1 MKKSILTRNSIE
13 AENHH
18 LDQKSTCGVQ
28 NFWFKS
34 PTCQNGLTKSSEST
48 SSVLSTWFTKS
59 FTSFFRKQ
67 QTDGRREEDLDERVP
82 SLCYELFLYFEC
94 VEKTRQQACNFYKF
108 CANLKRNY
116 GKKYGKIIKKMK
128 QMQSLCVLSVF
139 SITSSFV
146 KEVSC
151 NRWDLIDVFG
161 RSERTL

>member
-1 MKKSILTRNSIE
+1 MKKSIFTWNSIE

-18 LDQKSTCGVQ
+18 LDQKSTCGDQ

-34 PTCQNGLTKSSEST
+34 PTCQIGLTKSSEST

-108 CANLKRNY
+108 CANLERKY
-116 GKKYGKIIKKMK
+116 GKKYGKNIK
-128 QMQSLCVLSVF
+128 QMRSLCVLSVF

-146 KEVSC
+146 NEVSC
-151 NRWDLIDVFG
+151 NCLDLIDVFG